1 MDFEAQL
8 DVQPTMWSVWVIGS
22 NPIDIPKIKKF
33 NNRGVHT
40 LKN

>member
-1 MDFEAQL
+1 MF
-8 DVQPTMWSVWVIGS
+8 
-22 NPIDIPKIKKF
+22 IDTVNTGDNHRRNTVKVNKKF